1 MDENKTLDP
10 KLAEA
15 LKGIWESLT
24 DEQKEKAK
32 ACKTPDELTAFA
44 GREGVELPDDELDKV
59 SGGVNEQMRTIP
71 ANEYENKLWASM
83 AEGEVREVGAN
94 DVWRRYRRNGN
105 TLVVTG
111 LVCGVLSSWIA
122 ICQSGEGV
130 CQNCG
135 MPLARYSSGS
145 CPVCGYPLP
154 M

>member
-1 MDENKTLDP
+1 M
-10 KLAEA
+10 KLTGDLKKRVEEA
-15 LKGIWESLT
+15 ASREA
-24 DEQKEKAK
+24 AK
-32 ACKTPDELTAFA
+32 AAIEEAGMLLT
-44 GREGVELPDDELDKV
+44 DDELDKV

-122 ICQSGEGV
+122 ICQSIGEGV

-135 MPLARYSSGS
+135 TPLARYSGGS
-145 CPVCGYPLP
+145 CPFCGYPLP